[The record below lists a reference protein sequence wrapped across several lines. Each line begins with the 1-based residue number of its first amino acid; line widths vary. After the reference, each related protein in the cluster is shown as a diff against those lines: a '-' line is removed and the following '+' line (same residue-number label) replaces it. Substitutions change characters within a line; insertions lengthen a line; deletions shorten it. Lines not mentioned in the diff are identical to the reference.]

1 MRLVEVMLLA
11 DEARTELLDVLDA
24 EQLDYS
30 IVDMTD
36 DPTRSAMI
44 SFPVAAH
51 AVESIQDQIAD
62 LDCRDEMYTV
72 VYDPE
77 TIVSDRL
84 DDDVEEDPQVGALA
98 PGRISRRE
106 LHSKAADLLPDF
118 VIYTILTA
126 ISAVVATAGVLLNS
140 LSVLIGSMVIAPLL
154 GPALSTAVATVIDDQ
169 RLFGRSVLFQ
179 LKGSVVALVSSVVFA
194 YTAKSAT
201 YVSRNADIDVLLQL
215 STHTSPAFLLV
226 AVAVCGGIAGAIS
239 LSTSGST
246 ELVGVMVAAAIMPP
260 IGIVGVGIAWGR
272 PRVVLGS
279 TAVVLI
285 NLMSINLAAIVS
297 LWYLGYKPDSWQ
309 ELKQTRSKLLRR
321 SAVLL
326 GLVLTLTVFLT
337 RLSHG
342 DLNGVIPAYV
352 AW

>member
-1 MRLVEVMLLA
+1 
-11 DEARTELLDVLDA
+11 
-24 EQLDYS
+24 
-30 IVDMTD
+30 
-36 DPTRSAMI
+36 
-44 SFPVAAH
+44 
-51 AVESIQDQIAD
+51 
-62 LDCRDEMYTV
+62 
-72 VYDPE
+72 
-77 TIVSDRL
+77 
-84 DDDVEEDPQVGALA
+84 
-98 PGRISRRE
+98 
-106 LHSKAADLLPDF
+106 
-118 VIYTILTA
+118 
-126 ISAVVATAGVLLNS
+126 
-140 LSVLIGSMVIAPLL
+140 MVIAPLL

-169 RLFGRSVLFQ
+169 RLFGRSVVFQ
-179 LKGSVVALVSSVVFA
+179 LKGSVVALISSVVLA
-194 YTAKSAT
+194 YAAKSAT

-309 ELKQTRSKLLRR
+309 ELKHTRSKLLRR

-337 RLSHG
+337 RLAHG